1 MISFAEFVAERD
13 PSLLDEGFWD
23 SMRKSFGQSYDAA
36 RGNPEQDQDLS
47 KWAAQYADKAGQG
60 IAAASAAAKNWS
72 QKLGVPL
79 PLATAVIASGIVGGP
94 AAVPFAAMMYFVR
107 QPINKLASKTFDYGA
122 QKMGLMPKPATAQPA
137 VSATAQ
143 PAHPPYAGT
152 PVSVFAPTQK
162 DAGDFSAA
170 TAHRESFIDPNM
182 TFAEFLSLYEQEVI
196 DEWFGDWAGKKIG
209 QAAGW
214 LGGKAVKYGANVA
227 NMIKNAAKSIYD
239 FASKNKLSIA
249 KVAFMVGV
257 GSLIGAGV
265 GAAVN
270 KASSVLQSVQ
280 DSGIVP
286 HDQVAELQQSL
297 GAEEAATAVQAKADA
312 AQAAS
317 TAVDAKTAAADT
329 ATQAAVDA
337 KTNTADAAVQ
347 AKATAAADLTS
358 AKSDIVSSI
367 ATKGRLAN
375 DIAYDAAQ
383 KIQGVLNQAD
393 TMPDGN
399 TFMAQVATIKKEI
412 MREISPFKRDAFEM
426 RFDNYMN
433 QLWKLNNIK
442 YTIGNAGS

>member
-1 MISFAEFVAERD
+1 MISFTEFVAERD

-23 SMRKSFGQSYDAA
+23 SMKQSFGQSYAAA

-47 KWAAQYADKAGQG
+47 KWAAQYADKAGKG
-60 IAAASAAAKNWS
+60 IATASAEAKKWS

-107 QPINKLASKTFDYGA
+107 QPINKLASRTFDYGA
-122 QKMGLMPKPATAQPA
+122 QKLGLMPKPQAVPAAQPA
-137 VSATAQ
+137 
-143 PAHPPYAGT
+143 AGT
-152 PVSVFAPTQK
+152 PVNMPATTQPS
-162 DAGDFSAA
+162 AGTFSAPN
-170 TAHRESFIDPNM
+170 AHREAVIDPNM
-182 TFAEFLSLYEQEVI
+182 TFAEFLSRYEQEVI

-214 LGGKAVKYGANVA
+214 LGGKAVKYGSNVA
-227 NMIKNAAKSIYD
+227 NMIKNSAKSIYD
-239 FASKNKLSIA
+239 FAANNKLPIA

-257 GSLIGAGV
+257 GSLIGAGI

-286 HDQVAELQQSL
+286 QDQVAALQQSL
-297 GAEEAATAVQAKADA
+297 GAEEAGVAAATDAKAAAADA
-312 AQAAS
+312 AS
-317 TAVDAKTAAADT
+317 GAVDAKAAA
-329 ATQAAVDA
+329 
-337 KTNTADAAVQ
+337 ADAAVQ
-347 AKATAAADLTS
+347 AKADAVADLTS

-367 ATKGRLAN
+367 ATKGLPAN

-383 KIQGVLNQAD
+383 KIQGVLNKVE

-399 TFMAQVATIKKEI
+399 TFMVQVNTIRQEI
-412 MREISPFKRDAFEM
+412 MRELSQFQQQSFKTH
-426 RFDNYMN
+426 FDNYMN

>member
-23 SMRKSFGQSYDAA
+23 SMKQSFGQSYAA
-36 RGNPEQDQDLS
+36 SRGNPEQDQDLS
-47 KWAAQYADKAGQG
+47 KWAAQYADKAGKG
-60 IAAASAAAKNWS
+60 IAAASTAAKNWS

-107 QPINKLASKTFDYGA
+107 QPINKLTSKAFDYGA
-122 QKMGLMPKPATAQPA
+122 QKLGLMPKPATVPAAQPA
-137 VSATAQ
+137 
-143 PAHPPYAGT
+143 AGT
-152 PVSVFAPTQK
+152 PVNMPAATQPS
-162 DAGDFSAA
+162 AGTFSSP
-170 TAHRESFIDPNM
+170 TAHREAFIDPNM
-182 TFAEFLSLYEQEVI
+182 TFAEFLSRYEQEVI

-214 LGGKAVKYGANVA
+214 LSGKAVKYGANVA

-286 HDQVAELQQSL
+286 HDQFAELQQSL
-297 GAEEAATAVQAKADA
+297 GAEEAASTVQAKTDAAQAASGAVDAKATAADAAVQAKADA
-312 AQAAS
+312 A
-317 TAVDAKTAAADT
+317 
-329 ATQAAVDA
+329 
-337 KTNTADAAVQ
+337 
-347 AKATAAADLTS
+347 ADLSS

-383 KIQGVLNQAD
+383 KIQGVLNKAE
-393 TMPDGN
+393 TMPEGN
-399 TFMAQVATIKKEI
+399 TFMDQVRAIRQEI
-412 MREISPFKRDAFEM
+412 VRELPLNQRQAFM
-426 RFDNYMN
+426 LRFDDYMN
-433 QLWKLNNIK
+433 QIWKLNNIK
-442 YTIGNAGS
+442 YAIGNAGS